1 MSHFSRMSLS
11 FRRALLPLCIVIC
24 QPISMFAQS
33 KMDLTGLRADGQSG
47 VAIVSKQP
55 AFTWWVETR
64 ERDLAQKAWQILVAS
79 SEETLAS
86 DKGDLWDSGRQPV
99 TRSPVIVYAGAPLA
113 VGSQYFWKARVWDK
127 KDNASA
133 WSMPARMVV
142 APTAPADWQG
152 AAWLDDGKKNPE
164 RDEDFYKEDP
174 APRFRKEF
182 KLDKPVAR
190 AWLHV
195 AGLGYGIPSLN
206 GKRLGDISLDPPW
219 TAFDKRVLFRSHDVS
234 ASLQNGENCLGMT
247 IGNGWHNPLPL
258 RMWGGR
264 NIRLSLP
271 VGRPRFI
278 ALLVVEHPDG
288 TKSTI
293 TSGPGWRVGTGPT
306 LRNSIYLGEERDARL
321 ADEGWD
327 KPGYD
332 DSKWREARATSDSLE
347 PLRPILDMPPV
358 LATEVIPAVAVT
370 SPKEGIHIVD
380 FGKNFTGLP
389 EIRFSLPAGTRVML
403 RFGELLYPDGTLNPM
418 TSVCGQIKG
427 TRKDKEGKE
436 NPIGGPGAPAI
447 AWQQDVFIARGGE
460 GEIYRPDFTFH
471 AFRYMEITGIEK
483 APALDSIRGLR
494 LESVLPRA
502 GGFSCSD
509 PLLNRIQEVTVN
521 TFRNNVIS
529 VASDC
534 PHRERFSYG
543 GDIVPTADAFLM
555 NFDMAG
561 FYANTIRNWSEAA
574 RPDGDFTDTAPFV
587 GIQYCGV
594 GWAMVHPLLLESH
607 YRHYGDVRLLKEQFP
622 AAVKWFDLEASKRVD
637 GLVVNGLGD
646 HESIGGKTRG
656 PSVITPMFIDTAHRM
671 ARLARIIGKADEAP
685 RFEKMADESAA
696 AWSKAFLDPATG
708 KVGGG
713 SQSEQAMALGF
724 GAAPE
729 ATRDA
734 VFQTLVGNLTA
745 QEDGPQ
751 LTTGIFGTRFLLD
764 ELTERGRPDLA
775 YQLATRKT
783 FPSWGWMI
791 ERGATSLWETW
802 KESDNTFSHN
812 HPMFGSI
819 SGWFFRHLGG
829 IQPADDAVAFDRII
843 IRPQVIPDLKAV
855 NSWHQSIRGPIV
867 SNRKAVDKGHEFE
880 IAIPADATATIYLPK
895 GTITESGRAID
906 GSGGLTLLPAEGN
919 VQPVQVGSGSYRFLV
934 VPELSQKGE

>member
-1 MSHFSRMSLS
+1 MSFS
-11 FRRALLPLCIVIC
+11 FRRALLPLCMVIS
-24 QPISMFAQS
+24 QPFSVLAQS
-33 KMDLTGLRADGQSG
+33 KMDLTDLRADGQAG
-47 VAIVSKQP
+47 VAIVSQNP
-55 AFTWWVETR
+55 AFTWWIETN
-64 ERDLAQKAWQILVAS
+64 ERGLSRQAWQILVAS
-79 SEETLAS
+79 SEEILAS
-86 DKGDLWDSGRQPV
+86 EKGDLWDSGRQPS
-99 TRSPVIVYAGAPLA
+99 TRSPVVVYAGAPLSA
-113 VGSQYFWKARVWDK
+113 GKEYVWKARVWDHE
-127 KDNASA
+127 DVASS
-133 WSMPARMVV
+133 WSVPARMLV
-142 APTAPADWQG
+142 APTDPRDWQG

-182 KLDKPVAR
+182 NLKKPVTR

-206 GKRLGDISLDPPW
+206 GKRLGDASLDPPW
-219 TAFDKRVLFRSHDVS
+219 TAFDKRVLFRSHDVTS
-234 ASLQNGENCLGMT
+234 SLQSGENCLGMS

-264 NIRLSLP
+264 NIRLALP

-278 ALLVVEHPDG
+278 ALLVAEHPDG
-288 TKSTI
+288 TNTTI
-293 TSGPGWRVGTGPT
+293 RSGPGWRVGTGPT
-306 LRNSIYLGEERDARL
+306 LRNSIYLGEARDARL

-332 DSKWREARATSDSLE
+332 DAKWGEARVTGDSLE

-358 LATEVIPAVAVT
+358 LATEVLPAVSIK

-380 FGKNFTGLP
+380 FGKNFTGIP
-389 EIRFSLPAGTRVML
+389 EIRFSLPPGTRILL

-427 TRKDKEGKE
+427 TRKDE
-436 NPIGGPGAPAI
+436 NGNEISKGGPGAPAI
-447 AWQQDVFIARGGE
+447 AWQQDVFIAKGGE

-471 AFRYMEITGIEK
+471 AFRYMEITGVDK
-483 APALDSIRGLR
+483 APALESIRGLR
-494 LESVLPRA
+494 FESVLPRA
-502 GGFSCSD
+502 GGFTCSN

-561 FYANTIRNWSEAA
+561 FYANTIRNWAEAA

-594 GWAMVHPLLLESH
+594 GWAMVHPLLMESH

-622 AAVKWFDLEASKRVD
+622 AAVKWLDLEASKRVD
-637 GLVVNGLGD
+637 GLVVKGLGD
-646 HESIGGKTRG
+646 HESLDNGKG
-656 PSVITPMFIDTAHRM
+656 PSIMTPMFIDTARRM
-671 ARLARIIGKADEAP
+671 ARLARIIGREEDAS
-685 RFEKMADESAA
+685 RFEKMAEESSAA
-696 AWSKAFLDPATG
+696 WAKAFLDKTTG

-713 SQSEQAMALGF
+713 SQSEQLLALGF
-724 GAAPE
+724 GAAPLQGC
-729 ATRDA
+729 TI
-734 VFQTLVGNLTA
+734 FNHLVGQLAA

-775 YQLATRKT
+775 YRLATRKT
-783 FPSWGWMI
+783 FPSWGWML
-791 ERGATSLWETW
+791 ENGATSLWETW

-829 IQPADDAVAFDRII
+829 IQVAEDAVAFDRII
-843 IRPQVIPDLKAV
+843 IHPRVATGLPAV
-855 NSWHQSIRGPIV
+855 NSWHESIRGPIV
-867 SNRKAVDKGHEFE
+867 SNWKKVENGHEFE
-880 IAIPADATATIYLPK
+880 ITIPADATATIYLPK
-895 GTITESGRAID
+895 GKITESGRAID
-906 GSGGLTLLPAEGN
+906 GSESLILLPAESSI
-919 VQPVQVGSGSYRFLV
+919 QPIKAGSGKYRFLV
-934 VPELSQKGE
+934 VSE